1 MGKILLVITICS
13 NLGCLPPMTSEKFQ
27 YKTEEQCMYKGY
39 YAIAEVAETY
49 MKTIGIEEFKAMQV
63 RMLYNCIS
71 EDKWKEQML
80 PLEGQKSA
88 LENDA

>member
-1 MGKILLVITICS
+1 MKILLVITICS

-49 MKTIGIEEFKAMQV
+49 MKSIGIQQFKDMRV
-63 RMLYNCIS
+63 RMMYSCLT
-71 EDKWKEQML
+71 EDAWKKQNKPEGEESTFKL
-80 PLEGQKSA
+80 PV
-88 LENDA
+88 